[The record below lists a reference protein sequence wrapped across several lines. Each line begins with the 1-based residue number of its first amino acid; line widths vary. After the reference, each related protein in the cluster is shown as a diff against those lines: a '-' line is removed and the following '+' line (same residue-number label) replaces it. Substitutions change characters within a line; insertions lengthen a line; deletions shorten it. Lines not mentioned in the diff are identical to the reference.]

1 MDTNDIPRL
10 IYLGLLL
17 AAVGGWFFM
26 TARRNVSKTLQQ
38 AAIWVFIFLGAIAA
52 VGLWEDIRQTV
63 QPRAA
68 VSQDGTIN
76 VPRSADGHYHLT
88 LEVNGAPVR
97 FVVDTGATD
106 IVLTQ
111 EDAARAG
118 LDPAS
123 LRYIGQ
129 ASTANGVVQTA
140 PVRLDTI
147 ALRPV
152 IDRNVPAVVNGSEMF
167 GSLLG
172 MGYLQRWS
180 DIRITGGELVL
191 SR

>member
-17 AAVGGWFFM
+17 AVVGGWFFM
-26 TARRNVSKTLQQ
+26 TARHNVSKTLQQ

-147 ALRPV
+147 ALGPV

>member
-17 AAVGGWFFM
+17 AVVGGWFFL
-26 TARRNVSKTLQQ
+26 TARRNGSKTFQQ

-52 VGLWEDIRQTV
+52 VGLWNDIRNTV
-63 QPRAA
+63 APRAA
-68 VSQDGTIN
+68 VSQNGTVT
-76 VPRSADGHYHLT
+76 VPRSADGHYYLT
-88 LEVNGAPVR
+88 LAVNGAPVR

-111 EDAARAG
+111 GDAARAG
-118 LDPAS
+118 LDPAN

-147 ALRPV
+147 ALGPV
-152 IDRNVPAVVNGSEMF
+152 IDRNVPAVVNGAEMF

-172 MGYLQRWS
+172 MGYLQRWR
-180 DIRITGGELVL
+180 DIRISGGELVL